1 MSFKRWRSYL
11 YPVLL
16 CLCQNTAAEAQERY
30 AVDTVVHKDN
40 HCPERIVAYFQLKG
54 KYPESPRI
62 LTQKAD
68 SAIAPVRDA
77 GINGYITYQ
86 LLIDCKGL
94 PAAFRL
100 LQTDAQYQPA
110 AFPKAT
116 VDALY
121 FFVKGLKNWKPG
133 HARDEDLYYKAYLSF
148 KIRNGHVVE
157 VSP

>member
-1 MSFKRWRSYL
+1 MSFKRWQLYL

-16 CLCQNTAAEAQERY
+16 CLYQSAAAQERY
-30 AVDTVVHKDN
+30 AVDTAIHKD
-40 HCPERIVAYFQLKG
+40 HSCPERIVAYFQLKG

-62 LTQKAD
+62 LVQKAD
-68 SAIAPVRDA
+68 SVLAPVRDP

-86 LLIDCKGL
+86 LLVDCKGT
-94 PAAFRL
+94 PSAFRL

-110 AFPKAT
+110 TFPKAT

-121 FFVKGLKNWKPG
+121 FFVRGLKGWKPG
-133 HARDEDLYYKAYLSF
+133 HVRDQDVYYKAYLSF